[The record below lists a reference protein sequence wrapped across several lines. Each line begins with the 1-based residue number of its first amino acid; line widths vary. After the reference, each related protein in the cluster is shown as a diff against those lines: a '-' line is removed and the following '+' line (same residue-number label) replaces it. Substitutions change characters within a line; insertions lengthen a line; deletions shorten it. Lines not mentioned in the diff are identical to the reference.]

1 MKAIQT
7 YYKGYKFRSRTE
19 ARWAVFFDSLGVD
32 WEYEPEGFVLS
43 DGSRYLPDF
52 KVTYFDRGC
61 REHPM
66 TYWFEV
72 KGDLQSI
79 TDKELM
85 KVFLFEHELILLVG
99 APSEKGYVSN
109 RQYNDDETRN
119 LCFLNFKQRVFS
131 SSKYDLVVFPWSCKK
146 RPWVDFPD
154 TATTDP
160 ELLELSEH
168 VAKARSARFEHGEKP
183 KP

>member
-7 YYKGYKFRSRTE
+7 HYKGYKFRSRTE
-19 ARWAVFFDSLGVD
+19 ARWAVFFDSVGVD

-43 DGSRYLPDF
+43 DGSHYLPDF
-52 KVTYFDRGC
+52 KVTYFDQGYRNF
-61 REHPM
+61 PL

-109 RQYNDDETRN
+109 KTWEDES
-119 LCFLNFKQRVFS
+119 FSEFKKRVFS
-131 SSKYDLVVFPWSCKK
+131 NNEDDVLVAPWSFKQ
-146 RPWVDFPD
+146 RPWVDPQCCFVSEILQMK
-154 TATTDP
+154 TAV
-160 ELLELSEH
+160 S
-168 VAKARSARFEHGEKP
+168 KARSARFEHGEKP

>member
-19 ARWAVFFDSLGVD
+19 ARWAVFFDSVGVD

-43 DGSRYLPDF
+43 DGSHYLPDF
-52 KVTYFDRGC
+52 KVTYFDQGNRNF
-61 REHPM
+61 PL

-85 KVFLFEHELILLVG
+85 KVFLFEHELVLLVG

-109 RQYNDDETRN
+109 KTYRGE
-119 LCFLNFKQRVFS
+119 LFSEFKKRVFS
-131 SSKYDLVVFPWSCKK
+131 NDDDYACVSPWSCKQ
-146 RPWVDFPD
+146 RPWVDPQCCFVSEILQMK
-154 TATTDP
+154 TAV
-160 ELLELSEH
+160 S
-168 VAKARSARFEHGEKP
+168 KARSARFEHGEKP

>member
-1 MKAIQT
+1 MKVIQT
-7 YYKGYKFRSRTE
+7 HYKGYKFRSRTE
-19 ARWAVFFDSLGVD
+19 ARWAVFFDSIGVD

-43 DGSRYLPDF
+43 DGSHYLPDF
-52 KVTYFDRGC
+52 KVTYFDRGW
-61 REHPM
+61 RDHPM

-109 RQYNDDETRN
+109 KTWEGES
-119 LCFLNFKQRVFS
+119 FSEFKKRVFS
-131 SSKYDLVVFPWSCKK
+131 NNEDDVLVAPWSYKQ
-146 RPWVDFPD
+146 RPWVDPQCCFASEILEME
-154 TATTDP
+154 TAV
-160 ELLELSEH
+160 S
-168 VAKARSARFEHGEKP
+168 KARSARFEHGEKP

>member
-7 YYKGYKFRSRTE
+7 HYKGYKFRSRTE
-19 ARWAVFFDSLGVD
+19 ARWAVFFDSIGVD

-52 KVTYFDRGC
+52 KVTYFDQGDRNLP
-61 REHPM
+61 R

-85 KVFLFEHELILLVG
+85 KVFLFEHDLVLLVG
-99 APSEKGYVSN
+99 VPSEKGYVSN
-109 RQYNDDETRN
+109 KTWEDES
-119 LCFLNFKQRVFS
+119 FSEFKNRVFS
-131 SSKYDLVVFPWSCKK
+131 SSKYDLVIFPWSCKK
-146 RPWVDFPD
+146 RPWLDFPD
-154 TATTDP
+154 MVTNYP
-160 ELLELSEH
+160 KMFELSKH